1 VKINCIEWQKGTKG
15 KEKRISEYLS
25 KPNLNAFLKKIDL
38 NLSMLYQ
45 EVLAVLS

>member
-1 VKINCIEWQKGTKG
+1 MHQQQGGVLGATEASGNF
-15 KEKRISEYLS
+15 SEYLS